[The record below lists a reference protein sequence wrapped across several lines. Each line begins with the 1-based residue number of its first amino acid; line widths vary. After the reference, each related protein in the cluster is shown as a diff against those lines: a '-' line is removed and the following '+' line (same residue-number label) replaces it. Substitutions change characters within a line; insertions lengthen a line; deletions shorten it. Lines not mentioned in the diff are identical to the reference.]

1 MIRLALQS
9 LEYYVFLKHVYNGLV
24 AQWITR
30 LTTDQKIAGSNPA
43 KIGLLL
49 VNLIFM
55 YFIFVMC
62 SLQLIFCKLC
72 TFNRCVPHFG
82 LYQYIIYPVIGR

>member
-9 LEYYVFLKHVYNGLV
+9 LEYYVFLKHVLYNGLV

-43 KIGLLL
+43 KIDLLL
-49 VNLIFM
+49 VSTSFSCILFLSCVHCNLFSVSSVHSIGVFHILD
-55 YFIFVMC
+55 YTSI
-62 SLQLIFCKLC
+62 
-72 TFNRCVPHFG
+72 
-82 LYQYIIYPVIGR
+82 LYILL